1 VVTRVHDD
9 SPFAAL
15 AAYCRALRTGPLV
28 LVSGTAAT
36 GPDGAI
42 LHPGDTYRQ
51 TRVALERALAAA
63 ARLGATREDVV
74 QTRMHFTPAAD
85 WRAAVTAHGEI
96 FAGAEPTNTTVI
108 VAGLPPEGA
117 LVEVEL
123 QAWIAGDGK

>member
-1 VVTRVHDD
+1 MVTRVHDD

-15 AAYCRALRTGPLV
+15 AAYCRAVRSGPLV

-36 GPDGAI
+36 APDGSI
-42 LHPGDTYRQ
+42 LHPGDTYGQ

-63 ARLGATREDVV
+63 AKLGAGRDDVV
-74 QTRMHFTPAAD
+74 QTRIHFTPAAD
-85 WRAAVTAHGEI
+85 WRAGVQAHGEL

-108 VAGLPPEGA
+108 VAALPPEGA

-123 QAWIAGDGK
+123 QAWVAGAGE